1 MAKRPL
7 SEKLDQLVGLL
18 VRSSS
23 ALMVGMFLV
32 VTAAILRNG
41 LSGLSMEF
49 LTTIPQDSGRGGGIG
64 PLIVSTV
71 LVLGICLLVSI
82 PLGVGTAAWLS
93 EFSGSRQVV
102 TKSIQLSL
110 DLLASIPSI
119 VFGLFGMVVF
129 CQKLN
134 FGFSILSGGLTLACM
149 VLPIIIRTVYFG
161 LRAVPGD
168 IRQAGTA
175 LGMSQTRILRSLII
189 PTAMPAIV
197 VAILLGIGRAMAET
211 AALIFTSGYVMRMPE
226 SVFDSGRVLSVHIYD
241 LAMNVPGGETNAQRT
256 AFVLLTSLLVINL
269 CASQFSGRWLTGRR
283 A

>member
-1 MAKRPL
+1 MAERPP
-7 SEKLDQLVGLL
+7 SEKMDRIVGLL
-18 VRSSS
+18 ARSAS
-23 ALMVGMFLV
+23 LLLVGMFTV
-32 VTAAILRNG
+32 VTAAILRHG
-41 LSGLSMEF
+41 RSGLSFDF
-49 LTTIPQDSGRGGGIG
+49 LTSAPENAGRAGGIG

-93 EFSGSRQVV
+93 EFSGSRKAV

-161 LRAVPGD
+161 FRAVPNE
-168 IRQAGTA
+168 IRHAGTA
-175 LGMSQTRILRSLII
+175 LGMSQTSILRSLLI
-189 PTAMPAIV
+189 PATMPAIV
-197 VAILLGIGRAMAET
+197 VAVLLGIGRSMAET
-211 AALIFTSGYVMRMPE
+211 AALIFTSGYVTRMPE

-256 AFVLLTSLLVINL
+256 AFVLLASLLVINL
-269 CASQFSGRWLTGRR
+269 CASRFSRRWVSGSKV
-283 A
+283 